1 MVAENEK
8 PIYHKPV
15 YRMSGIGCQRALA
28 APRLGYDSIK
38 TSPRSILI
46 MNEASYHEHIVKDR
60 LKLAGV
66 KLYMDESPC
75 KRCFD
80 EFGDVRYGFHVE
92 LENSLIRLVG
102 HLDTYFPM
110 LVGNLIIPGEVKS
123 FGKSTWDAFVRNP
136 FVGYQ
141 VYLNQMSLYAHGMG
155 TDKCL
160 LLLKNRDNGKVMV
173 YEVGEFDEELHNEVM
188 QIVDRTLGFEYGGQH
203 EMPDAKNIMA
213 RVSEVELFIQDGEMP
228 DGEPEEYKCDWC
240 NVRYLCERDRTFAV
254 DVTDEAL
261 TQAAELWKEAD
272 VRAKIAENDKSKAKD
287 VMLYYAKSH
296 EPKFRTAGLS
306 ISYNGM
312 RTRKYID
319 EATLKRLVPKEIV
332 EKARKESAPWEDIQV
347 RRVKANGEEE

>member
-1 MVAENEK
+1 MLPCRIEA
-8 PIYHKPV
+8 PG
-15 YRMSGIGCQRALA
+15 SGRPTANVVLLA
-28 APRLGYDSIK
+28 AMAGMYAVSLAQPGLRGPAARGGAAGLVLTGWTLRGVLGHIWLHDSAWV
-38 TSPRSILI
+38 L
-46 MNEASYHEHIVKDR
+46 
-60 LKLAGV
+60 L
-66 KLYMDESPC
+66 
-75 KRCFD
+75 
-80 EFGDVRYGFHVE
+80 
-92 LENSLIRLVG
+92 
-102 HLDTYFPM
+102 
-110 LVGNLIIPGEVKS
+110 GN
-123 FGKSTWDAFVRNP
+123 
-136 FVGYQ
+136 
-141 VYLNQMSLYAHGMG
+141 
-155 TDKCL
+155 DKCL

-173 YEVGEFDEELHNEVM
+173 YEVGEFDEELHTEVM
-188 QIVDRTLGFEYGGQH
+188 QIVNITLGFEYGGQH

-213 RVSEVELFIQDGEMP
+213 RVSEVELFVQDGEIP

-272 VRAKIAENDKSKAKD
+272 VRVKIAENDKGKAKY
-287 VMLYYAKSH
+287 VMLDYAKSH

-319 EATLKRLVPKEIV
+319 EATLKRLVSKEIV